1 MAEAENHLPGGTSV
15 WKFRPCSL
23 KRGGAGE
30 MQAVEPFCGTR
41 LQERE
46 RGERGEQKS
55 RLQTAGQG
63 PCLRDRR
70 RRGHEGTKE

>member
-1 MAEAENHLPGGTSV
+1 MEIQTLQSQE
-15 WKFRPCSL
+15 R
-23 KRGGAGE
+23 RGWE

-55 RLQTAGQG
+55 RLRTAGQG
-63 PCLRDRR
+63 PSLRDRR